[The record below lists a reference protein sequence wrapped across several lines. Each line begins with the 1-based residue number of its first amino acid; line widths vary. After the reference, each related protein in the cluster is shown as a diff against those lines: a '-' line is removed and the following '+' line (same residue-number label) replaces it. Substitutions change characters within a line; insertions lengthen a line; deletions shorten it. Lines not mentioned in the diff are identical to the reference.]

1 MNAFFCLSLVIVGM
15 FHLCGYSKVI
25 DITIYTINCLYE
37 RMLRVA
43 YKDYKSSS
51 FSEDKSFTVHHRNVQ
66 KIAIEMYKVKNEL
79 YPKIMQHLFKEVT
92 HSYYLRNSLIC
103 GSYKINTACPKIWS
117 NTPDEIRESASSEIF
132 SQTKFRKPNGCSFC
146 ICKKC
151 IASVGFCFMN
161 SSWFIAK

>member
-1 MNAFFCLSLVIVGM
+1 MNAFFCLSLAIVGM

-79 YPKIMQHLFKEVT
+79 
-92 HSYYLRNSLIC
+92 
-103 GSYKINTACPKIWS
+103 CPKI
-117 NTPDEIRESASSEIF
+117 
-132 SQTKFRKPNGCSFC
+132 RK
-146 ICKKC
+146 K
-151 IASVGFCFMN
+151 
-161 SSWFIAK
+161 